1 MTRVIGIFYEAIP
14 SEMCRSW
21 NSVGRLRVAYRQLEM
36 KLATKT
42 RPKQP
47 AEDDPVSNQSCLSR
61 RHGRSAPIM
70 ASSGEALIEHL
81 ARTPPQPRSRSS
93 RRGASFLSAQSRTLC
108 SSAFIRQFSTYA
120 TDATRRPFV
129 GCDCGTPLTR
139 STQIESSSGNPAP
152 IQRQA

>member
-47 AEDDPVSNQSCLSR
+47 AEDDPEQSKLFIQKAREIGADHGIER
-61 RHGRSAPIM
+61 RSPH
-70 ASSGEALIEHL
+70 
-81 ARTPPQPRSRSS
+81 
-93 RRGASFLSAQSRTLC
+93 
-108 SSAFIRQFSTYA
+108 
-120 TDATRRPFV
+120 
-129 GCDCGTPLTR
+129 
-139 STQIESSSGNPAP
+139 
-152 IQRQA
+152 